1 MFKIWCSRYDSH
13 LYKRFQQQKM
23 NAEYKLQLTKVVE
36 MEDKFVKG
44 FSKEKWKEYFDLNI
58 EKGQLAN
65 QQVDHVIEFDVFF
78 VSSGFWAFF

>member
-1 MFKIWCSRYDSH
+1 
-13 LYKRFQQQKM
+13 M

-78 VSSGFWAFF
+78 VSSGFWAFFSRF